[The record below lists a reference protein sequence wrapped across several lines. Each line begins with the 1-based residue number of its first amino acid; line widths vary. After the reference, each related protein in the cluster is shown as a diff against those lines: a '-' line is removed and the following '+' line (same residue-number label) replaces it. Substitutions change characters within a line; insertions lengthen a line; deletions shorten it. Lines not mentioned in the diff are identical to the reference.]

1 MIRPLAILAVIMS
14 TQAAVE
20 WRPSFTLVQPELFAA
35 TGGNSNA
42 WADIDNDGDLDYF
55 VGFRGRPSRLY
66 RNDRGTFVEVR
77 SAFADATPGRAL
89 SSASAPAGSS
99 AGATADHEVRAVAWG
114 DYNADG
120 HVDLYIG
127 FADPKVPA
135 KVYRNEG
142 NGKRFVDVATEI
154 GLALT
159 GVSRQPA
166 WIDYDGDG
174 DLDFFAA
181 FRDGPNRLFRN
192 DRGKFVDVT
201 RESGI
206 GDARKTVSA
215 VWWDFDRDGDLDV
228 FVANQ
233 EGDANGLFR
242 QHQGRFEDVAV
253 SFGVAGT
260 PRPKEDGGVGAS
272 LADFDL
278 DGDFDLF
285 VANYGPSALYRNEG
299 GASFVDVARDRGI
312 DLRGHGVTSA
322 WGDVDND
329 GRPELYVGNFIAGQ
343 PLYRDAFF
351 LNAASRFVEALPDA
365 LLKRDATHGVRF
377 VDFDRDGRLDLS
389 LTNNDPAGGGHPL
402 WRNTSTMR
410 GRSLS
415 IDVADGNARRTR
427 AGAEVRA
434 FRTGTRELLAAELV
448 DSGSGYCSQSEMP
461 VHLGVPG
468 AWQGRIDVEITTMIA
483 GARHTSI
490 VRAIDPDSYRGRALR
505 IITVR

>member
-20 WRPSFTLVQPELFAA
+20 WRPSFELVQPELFAA
-35 TGGNSNA
+35 TGGNTNA

-55 VGFRGRPSRLY
+55 VGFRGRANRFY
-66 RNDRGTFVEVR
+66 RNDGGTFRDVAAEVGLIDSVE
-77 SAFADATPGRAL
+77 T
-89 SSASAPAGSS
+89 
-99 AGATADHEVRAVAWG
+99 RAVAWG
-114 DYNADG
+114 DFNADG
-120 HVDLYIG
+120 HTDLYVG
-127 FADPKVPA
+127 FADA
-135 KVYRNEG
+135 SARSKVYRNEG
-142 NGKRFVDVATEI
+142 NGKRFVDVAGEI
-154 GLALT
+154 GLAVR

-192 DRGKFVDVT
+192 ERGTFVDIT

-206 GDARKTVSA
+206 GDTRKTVGA

-242 QHQGRFEDVAV
+242 QHQGRFEDVAPA
-253 SFGVAGT
+253 FGVAGT
-260 PRPKEDGGVGAS
+260 PRPRADGGVGPS
-272 LADFDL
+272 LADVDL

-299 GASFVDVARDRGI
+299 GASFVDVARERGI

-329 GRPELYVGNFIAGQ
+329 GRPNLYVGNFITGQ

-351 LNAASRFVEALPDA
+351 VNAATRFVEALPDA
-365 LLKRDATHGVRF
+365 VLKRDATHGVRF
-377 VDFDRDGRLDLS
+377 VDVDRDSRLDLS

-402 WRNTSTMR
+402 WRNTSTVR
-410 GRSLS
+410 GRALLV
-415 IDVADGNARRTR
+415 DVADLNARRTR

-434 FRTGTRELLAAELV
+434 YRAGTRTLLSAELV

-461 VHLGVPG
+461 VHLGISSTWTGQV
-468 AWQGRIDVEITTMIA
+468 DVEIVTVLG
-483 GARHTSI
+483 GARHVSV
-490 VRAIDPDSYRGRALR
+490 VRGIDPAQYRGRALR
-505 IITVR
+505 VITTR

>member
-1 MIRPLAILAVIMS
+1 VIRPLAILAVIMS
-14 TQAAVE
+14 TQAVVE
-20 WRPSFTLVQPELFAA
+20 WRPSFTLAQPELFAA

-55 VGFRGRPSRLY
+55 VGFRGRANRFY
-66 RNDRGTFVEVR
+66 RNDRGTFKDVAAEVGLI
-77 SAFADATPGRAL
+77 DEPN
-89 SSASAPAGSS
+89 GSS
-99 AGATADHEVRAVAWG
+99 PQATSPPETRAVAWG
-114 DYNADG
+114 DFNADG

-142 NGKRFVDVATEI
+142 GGKRFVDVAAEI
-154 GLALT
+154 GLALS

-192 DRGKFVDVT
+192 ERGTFVEVT
-201 RESGI
+201 SESGI

-228 FVANQ
+228 FIANQ

-242 QHQGRFEDVAV
+242 QHQGRFEDVAA

-299 GASFVDVARDRGI
+299 GARLVDVAQDRGI

-329 GRPELYVGNFIAGQ
+329 GRPELYVANFIAGQ

-351 LNAASRFVEALPDA
+351 LNAAARFVEALPDA
-365 LLKRDATHGVRF
+365 LRKRDATHGVRF

-410 GRSLS
+410 GRSLLV
-415 IDVADGNARRTR
+415 DVADGNARRTR

-434 FRTGTRELLAAELV
+434 YRAGTRTLLSAELV

-461 VHLGVPG
+461 VHLGVP
-468 AWQGRIDVEITTMIA
+468 ASWQGRIDIEITTMLA

-490 VRAIDPDSYRGRALR
+490 ARAIDPDQYRGRSLR
-505 IITVR
+505 VITTR